1 MDRVGVEPTTSAHSI
16 LVLSAVDE
24 NISISTNA
32 AEIFSDEPEE
42 ICNSLANSTASA
54 FLSSFF
60 NSGLLSS
67 LFDKTREV
75 KKAIT
80 LKSCYILS
88 TSIQMVTTAEYIQ
101 IIAAGIYAIA
111 LFYTIIT
118 FRRTKRL
125 DQITLSD
132 RIFSELR
139 ELDRELAKI
148 PPESQYDDARNQA
161 YSRIFS
167 TLDYFSFLVNQKMID
182 DRRLLEYMK
191 PIIISYYEEI
201 FMRHPSSINERD
213 SKSYQQFRKFYLKLK
228 K

>member
-1 MDRVGVEPTTSAHSI
+1 MI
-16 LVLSAVDE
+16 
-24 NISISTNA
+24 
-32 AEIFSDEPEE
+32 
-42 ICNSLANSTASA
+42 
-54 FLSSFF
+54 
-60 NSGLLSS
+60 
-67 LFDKTREV
+67 
-75 KKAIT
+75 
-80 LKSCYILS
+80 
-88 TSIQMVTTAEYIQ
+88 TTAEYIQ

-148 PPESQYDDARNQA
+148 PPESQYDNARNQA

-167 TLDYFSFLVNQKMID
+167 TLDYLSFLVNQKMID

-191 PIIISYYEEI
+191 PMIISYYEEI
-201 FMRHPSSINERD
+201 FMRHPSSINETD